1 MRTPVCYYMFM
12 NSSPF
17 HCTYCVPLL
26 YIYIYIHIQYIYIY
40 IYNMYNIYIY
50 IYIYIYNT
58 QHIYKR

>member
-1 MRTPVCYYMFM
+1 MRTPVCYYIFM

-26 YIYIYIHIQYIYIY
+26 YIYIYIYTHTIYIYIY
-40 IYNMYNIYIY
+40 IYNMHN